1 MNISLK
7 QRIAQG
13 EALIGTIITLPSP
26 EIAEIIRAAGY
37 DWLFVDLEHS
47 TLSIQDA
54 QAILQ
59 AAGPELPCL
68 LRIPANNDVWIKKS
82 LDIGA
87 SGIFIPQI
95 KTAEELRQTVQFAKY
110 APLGNRS
117 VGIARAQG
125 YGASF
130 QSYIDSAND
139 AVVLIPQ
146 IEHIDAVK
154 HIDEILLVPGID
166 AILIGPY
173 DLSGSMGKIGEVEDA
188 AVQKAIAEVKEKAIN
203 ANVPV
208 GIFAATAE
216 RAKQLAEDGYQ
227 LILVGIDTM
236 LFSETLRNN
245 LALLKK

>member
-1 MNISLK
+1 MATSFK

-13 EALIGTIITLPSP
+13 KVLIGTIITLPSP
-26 EIAEIIRAAGY
+26 EIAEIIKAAGY

-59 AAGPELPCL
+59 ATSPELPCL
-68 LRIPANNDVWIKKS
+68 LRIPVNDEVWIKKS

-87 SGIFIPQI
+87 TGIFIPQI
-95 KTAEELRQTVQFAKY
+95 KTAEELQQTIQFAKY
-110 APLGNRS
+110 PPLGNRS

-130 QSYIDSAND
+130 QSYIDEAND
-139 AVVLIPQ
+139 ETVIIPQ

-154 HIDEILLVPGID
+154 NIDEILHVQGID

-173 DLSGSMGKIGEVEDA
+173 DLSGSMGKIGQVNDPE
-188 AVQKAIAEVKEKAIN
+188 VQKAIAAVKEKAQA
-203 ANVPV
+203 ANVPI
-208 GIFAATAE
+208 GIFTAKAE
-216 RAKQLAEDGYQ
+216 RAKQLMEDGYQ
-227 LILVGIDTM
+227 LVLIGIDTM
-236 LFSETLRNN
+236 LFSAAVKKN
-245 LALLKK
+245 LALTQD